1 MIQVTDVTKKFG
13 NTVAVDHVSFTV
25 HAGEIFGLVGPDG
38 AGKTTVIRMITG
50 IMELTDGAIEMMEST
65 ASEPI
70 KSQIGYVPQKFS
82 LYRDLTVLENIEL
95 IGSLY
100 GAKRQMIQ
108 QLAEEILTFTGL
120 WEFRNRLSENLSGGM
135 KQKLA
140 LAAGLMHKPKVF
152 FLDEPTTGVDPVS
165 RREFWQMLYRLNK
178 EGMTVVAA
186 TPYMDEAEL
195 CTRIAFMD
203 QGKIVACAS
212 PQDLRAQYEHRILEL
227 QVDSKNVKPL
237 LQHCQII
244 DINSFGD
251 KYHLVVNDVDQA
263 IVQVQAT
270 LSAAGRQVLSLKEI
284 APTLEDIFV
293 SLAGGGTK
301 YDGDRC

>member
-50 IMELTDGAIEMMEST
+50 IMEITAGTIEMMGST
-65 ASEPI
+65 ASEAI

-100 GAKRQMIQ
+100 GAKRQVIHE
-108 QLAEEILTFTGL
+108 LAEEILTFTGL
-120 WEFRNRLSENLSGGM
+120 WDFRNRISENLSGGM

-140 LAAGLMHKPKVF
+140 LAAGLMHKPKLF

-212 PQDLRAQYEHRILEL
+212 PQELRSQYAHRILEL
-227 QVDSKNVKPL
+227 QVDSKNVKPI
-237 LQHCQII
+237 LQHCPII

-251 KYHLVVNDVDQA
+251 KYHLVVDDADQA
-263 IVQVQAT
+263 ILQVQAT
-270 LSAAGRQVLSLKEI
+270 LSSAGRKVLSLKEI
-284 APTLEDIFV
+284 TPTLEDIFV
-293 SLAGGGTK
+293 SLAGGGTQ
-301 YDGDRC
+301 YD